1 MFDVVFEASK
11 EIRTSILNATFIVI
25 VAFLPMFFLSGMEG
39 RMLKP
44 LGITYIIAL
53 FMSLIVAM
61 TVTPLFCKEM
71 LSGEAY
77 LAKQDKDSRVTTV
90 IQNWYS
96 NAFAWVLEHSRLVLR
111 CTGILLIL
119 ALVTFFTFGSSFLPD
134 FNEGSLTITA
144 VCKPGVSLNES
155 DHLGN
160 IIERQ
165 LHMVP
170 EVISTTRRTG
180 RGELDEHSQSTNSSE
195 IDVNFMKGKRS
206 KAEIMDD
213 VRSRLRKVPGVVC
226 IVGQPLGHRI
236 DHILS
241 GTQANIAIKLFGT
254 DLNEMLSICNRIKS
268 VISDIPGLVDVN
280 IDQVTESPQL
290 LIRPNRMALAQY
302 GITMERFNQ
311 FVTTGFSGEK
321 IGEVFEGQRS
331 YDLVLRF
338 NPEYTSSIDGIR
350 KSLIDTERGAK
361 VPLEEVA
368 DIVSSAG
375 PNKVTRENV
384 RRKLVIA
391 ANVSGRDV
399 GSVVNDIQKAVN
411 GNITLPEGYNISYGG
426 QFESAQ
432 KASRTLFLATLIAL
446 IVIYLML
453 YAEFRSF
460 SLSGIVMIGLPLALI
475 GGVLAIGI
483 SSRIVSIPSII
494 GFITLFGIAT
504 RNGILL
510 ISRFQH
516 LSMEQ
521 KDRSLRD
528 IIAEGAADRLNPI
541 LMTTLTS
548 ALALIPLV
556 FNSDKTG
563 NEIQS
568 PMAIVVLGGL
578 VTSMLLNIFVMP
590 LVYKWYAKRQ
600 KQKQVQTQ

>member
-1 MFDVVFEASK
+1 M
-11 EIRTSILNATFIVI
+11 
-25 VAFLPMFFLSGMEG
+25 
-39 RMLKP
+39 
-44 LGITYIIAL
+44 
-53 FMSLIVAM
+53 
-61 TVTPLFCKEM
+61 
-71 LSGEAY
+71 
-77 LAKQDKDSRVTTV
+77 
-90 IQNWYS
+90 
-96 NAFAWVLEHSRLVLR
+96 
-111 CTGILLIL
+111 
-119 ALVTFFTFGSSFLPD
+119 TFFTFGSSFLPD

-170 EVISTTRRTG
+170 EVTSTTRRTG

-241 GTQANIAIKLFGT
+241 GTQANIAIKLFGA

-321 IGEVFEGQRS
+321 IGEIFEGQRS

-590 LVYKWYAKRQ
+590 LVYEWYAKRQ

>member
-1 MFDVVFEASK
+1 
-11 EIRTSILNATFIVI
+11 
-25 VAFLPMFFLSGMEG
+25 MFFLSGMEG

-111 CTGILLIL
+111 GTGILLIL

-280 IDQVTESPQL
+280 IDQVTESHGFGA
-290 LIRPNRMALAQY
+290 IRH
-302 GITMERFNQ
+302 
-311 FVTTGFSGEK
+311 
-321 IGEVFEGQRS
+321 
-331 YDLVLRF
+331 YD
-338 NPEYTSSIDGIR
+338 G
-350 KSLIDTERGAK
+350 
-361 VPLEEVA
+361 
-368 DIVSSAG
+368 
-375 PNKVTRENV
+375 
-384 RRKLVIA
+384 
-391 ANVSGRDV
+391 
-399 GSVVNDIQKAVN
+399 
-411 GNITLPEGYNISYGG
+411 TL
-426 QFESAQ
+426 
-432 KASRTLFLATLIAL
+432 
-446 IVIYLML
+446 
-453 YAEFRSF
+453 
-460 SLSGIVMIGLPLALI
+460 
-475 GGVLAIGI
+475 
-483 SSRIVSIPSII
+483 
-494 GFITLFGIAT
+494 
-504 RNGILL
+504 
-510 ISRFQH
+510 
-516 LSMEQ
+516 
-521 KDRSLRD
+521 
-528 IIAEGAADRLNPI
+528 
-541 LMTTLTS
+541 
-548 ALALIPLV
+548 
-556 FNSDKTG
+556 
-563 NEIQS
+563 
-568 PMAIVVLGGL
+568 
-578 VTSMLLNIFVMP
+578 
-590 LVYKWYAKRQ
+590 
-600 KQKQVQTQ
+600 

>member
-1 MFDVVFEASK
+1 
-11 EIRTSILNATFIVI
+11 
-25 VAFLPMFFLSGMEG
+25 
-39 RMLKP
+39 
-44 LGITYIIAL
+44 
-53 FMSLIVAM
+53 
-61 TVTPLFCKEM
+61 
-71 LSGEAY
+71 
-77 LAKQDKDSRVTTV
+77 
-90 IQNWYS
+90 
-96 NAFAWVLEHSRLVLR
+96 
-111 CTGILLIL
+111 
-119 ALVTFFTFGSSFLPD
+119 
-134 FNEGSLTITA
+134 
-144 VCKPGVSLNES
+144 
-155 DHLGN
+155 
-160 IIERQ
+160 
-165 LHMVP
+165 
-170 EVISTTRRTG
+170 
-180 RGELDEHSQSTNSSE
+180 
-195 IDVNFMKGKRS
+195 
-206 KAEIMDD
+206 
-213 VRSRLRKVPGVVC
+213 
-226 IVGQPLGHRI
+226 
-236 DHILS
+236 
-241 GTQANIAIKLFGT
+241 
-254 DLNEMLSICNRIKS
+254 
-268 VISDIPGLVDVN
+268 
-280 IDQVTESPQL
+280 
-290 LIRPNRMALAQY
+290 MALAQY

-321 IGEVFEGQRS
+321 IGEIFEGQRS

-590 LVYKWYAKRQ
+590 LVYEWYAKRQ